1 MRCAA
6 DRHPTS
12 RRATSWRAR
21 PATARCGVGIR
32 LAAALTAGLAAVGLL
47 AGCTGGKAGGQQA
60 GRHVPRGLHALP
72 FARGWAV
79 PAQVITG
86 GAGGVVTFI
95 GAGGPGGGGSRPKIR
110 VPPIPPANSGAAV
123 QMPLEAYQAVST
135 QQQETLAQA
144 STLLTQRC
152 MAARGFDDPSV
163 ASQPFSN
170 VASLEQIE
178 AGGAG
183 LTDLSQ
189 ARTYGFARP
198 KGGGAGVASGPA
210 IIGFVG
216 ASSFGSSLKAGKAFT
231 EALFGFFPGDGGSG
245 HQQSCVQQATQEVY
259 GPANGEPVSDPV
271 PQIAQQS
278 AGFTGSDPRIRALNQ
293 AWSAC
298 MARRFYHYASPSQVQ
313 AKHWPKPPSKAEIR
327 TAVADVTCKT
337 QVNYLNTWLAVE
349 AAYQQALIARNLT
362 ALSQLQANFAP
373 LMRRAQAALAES
385 NGLSA
390 SG

>member
-6 DRHPTS
+6 DRQ
-12 RRATSWRAR
+12 RAGRRAR
-21 PATARCGVGIR
+21 PAAAGRRVGAR
-32 LAAALTAGLAAVGLL
+32 LAAAVTAGLAAVSLL
-47 AGCTGGKAGGQQA
+47 AGCTGGGAGGQQT
-60 GRHVPRGLHALP
+60 GRRAARGLHALP
-72 FARGWAV
+72 FGRGWAV

-86 GAGGVVTFI
+86 GSGGVVTFI
-95 GAGGPGGGGSRPKIR
+95 GAAGGPGGGGSRPKIT
-110 VPPIPPANSGAAV
+110 VPPIPPASSGAAI

-135 QQQETLAQA
+135 QQQEALAQA

-152 MAARGFDDPSV
+152 MAARGFDDTSV
-163 ASQPFSN
+163 ASPPFSS

-183 LTDLSQ
+183 LTDLPQ

-198 KGGGAGVASGPA
+198 KGGGAGVATGPA
-210 IIGFVG
+210 IIGYVG

-231 EALFGFFPGDGGSG
+231 EALFGFFPGAGGSG
-245 HQQSCVQQATQEVY
+245 HQQSCVQQASQEVY
-259 GPANGEPVSDPV
+259 GSANGEPVSDPV
-271 PQIAQQS
+271 PQIAQRS
-278 AGFTGSDPRIRALNQ
+278 AGFTASDPRIRALNQ

-327 TAVADVTCKT
+327 TAVADVECKT
-337 QVNYLNTWLAVE
+337 RVNYLNTWLAVE
-349 AAYQQALIARNLT
+349 AAYQQALIGRDLT

-373 LMRRAQAALAES
+373 LMRRAQAALTES